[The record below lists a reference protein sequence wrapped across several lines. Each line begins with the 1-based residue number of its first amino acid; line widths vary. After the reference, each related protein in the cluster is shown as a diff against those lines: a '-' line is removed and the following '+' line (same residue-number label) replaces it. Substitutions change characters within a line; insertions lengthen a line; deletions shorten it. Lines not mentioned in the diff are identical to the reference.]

1 MGQMGPHAQG
11 PVPRLRCLHAG
22 SSNTSPGLGTV
33 TEEQDTSFALAALLK
48 GGENNYADREQQ
60 AGCCCLPLPHL
71 STRPAQESMTL
82 TVHQTCTLEPAP
94 LSLRPACKP
103 LTSLQKAQ
111 TKRAR
116 GGRGGGGNVDGGIR
130 CAGTT
135 RSLREHGV
143 SVCGRYHRGVLG
155 LRASHAVAQH
165 GATSPIVA

>member
-11 PVPRLRCLHAG
+11 PVPRLRCRHAG

-33 TEEQDTSFALAALLK
+33 TEGQDTSFALAAPLE
-48 GGENNYADREQQ
+48 GEETPMSIGSSKQ
-60 AGCCCLPLPHL
+60 AAVQFPPLSHL

-116 GGRGGGGNVDGGIR
+116 GRGGGDVDGGIR

-155 LRASHAVAQH
+155 LRASHAVARH